1 MSGLG
6 VIGRPKKD
14 EPLIRLGETDIYI
27 RHRFI
32 VPLQCIAAGW
42 SWTEVGAYVG
52 TSEQSIHASVGR
64 IHPFFKDL
72 RRSNLQRFVLE
83 HGITPIQDTPPPI
96 PRQGLIYTLSFSYC
110 DDLVKIGKSTIERL
124 NPRLSA
130 YKTAHCQHS
139 CSARL
144 LSIELVHHTKAKHYE
159 RSLHHQFKP
168 LLAYQNSEWYF
179 NQGAVSHYISQNN
192 PETLFRIHQKLSPS
206 IQEFFQPCLF

>member
-1 MSGLG
+1 MSRLG

-32 VPLQCIAAGW
+32 IPLQCIAAGW
-42 SWTEVGAYVG
+42 SWTEVAAYVG
-52 TSEQSIHASVGR
+52 VREQSIHASIGQ

-72 RRSNLQRFVLE
+72 RRSSLQRFVLE
-83 HGITPIQDTPPPI
+83 HGITPIQDTPPSL

-110 DDLVKIGKSTIERL
+110 DDLVKIGKSTVERFSI
-124 NPRLSA
+124 RLSA

-144 LSIELVHHTKAKHYE
+144 LSIELVHNTKAKDYE
-159 RSLHHQFKP
+159 RSLHNQFKP
-168 LLAYQNSEWYF
+168 LSYQNSEWYF
-179 NQGAVSHYISQNN
+179 NQGAVNQYISQNN

-206 IQEFFQPCLF
+206 NQQFFQPCLF